1 MFYIR
6 DPSIFRNANSLYS
19 KILLD
24 SPKNE
29 ISYISIRGGAYLNN
43 IILKAIREDKRF

>member
-1 MFYIR
+1 VFG
-6 DPSIFRNANSLYS
+6 NTNSLYS
-19 KILLD
+19 KMLLD

-29 ISYISIRGGAYLNN
+29 ISYIGIRGGAYLNN